1 MRIAIFTD
9 TFVPE
14 INGVATSTHNL
25 ATTMKAHGHEVIVVT
40 TNPYNDQVTFEDG
53 VLRIP
58 GIEVKQLYG
67 YRASGVYNAKAFKIV
82 ASFRPDIIHVHT
94 DFGISF
100 FGSLCAR
107 KLGVGVVYTYHTQ
120 YEDYAYYV
128 TKGHFDRFARHAVRW
143 YVKNNGNRFS
153 EFIAPSDKSKD
164 YLRSIGVDK
173 NITVIPTGIELT
185 RFFPSPEDKT
195 QTKELKKK
203 YGIADDEYVILSLG
217 RIAKEK
223 SIDILISSYAKFLA
237 GKPKKKTKFV
247 ITGLG
252 PALDELKAQVETLGI
267 GDHVVFT
274 GPCLPSETQFY
285 YHLGDCFA
293 SASITETQ
301 GLTFMEAMAA
311 HLIVMARYDDNLL
324 GTIVDG
330 VTGYFFRDEEGFA
343 KTLQSIIDMPETSRK
358 RIVSAALKA
367 IDVYSME
374 RFYENVYEVYQ
385 RVWKENW

>member
-14 INGVATSTHNL
+14 INGVATSTNNL
-25 ATTMKAHGHEVIVVT
+25 AATMKAHGHEVIVVT

-82 ASFRPDIIHVHT
+82 ASFHPDIIHVHT

-120 YEDYAYYV
+120 YEDYAYYF

-185 RFFPSPEDKT
+185 RFFPSPEDKA

-267 GDHVVFT
+267 GDHVIFT
-274 GPCLPSETQFY
+274 GPCQPSETQLY

-343 KTLQSIIDMPETSRK
+343 KTLQSIIDMPETSKK